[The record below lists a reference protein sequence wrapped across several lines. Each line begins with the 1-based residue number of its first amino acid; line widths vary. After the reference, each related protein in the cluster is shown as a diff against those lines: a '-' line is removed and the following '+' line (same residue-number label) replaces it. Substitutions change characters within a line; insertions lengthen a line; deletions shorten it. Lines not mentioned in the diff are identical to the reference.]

1 MITSKFVTVVN
12 LALKDYKI
20 IQIKNCYDLKK
31 AYHLA
36 ANEGWKIVY
45 TGWKES
51 QLTKKVI
58 TKLKQRT
65 P

>member
-12 LALKDYKI
+12 WALKDYKI
-20 IQIKNCYDLKK
+20 IQIKNCYDLKE

-45 TGWKES
+45 TGFNEIH
-51 QLTKKVI
+51 LTKKEI
-58 TKLKQRT
+58 TK
-65 P
+65 